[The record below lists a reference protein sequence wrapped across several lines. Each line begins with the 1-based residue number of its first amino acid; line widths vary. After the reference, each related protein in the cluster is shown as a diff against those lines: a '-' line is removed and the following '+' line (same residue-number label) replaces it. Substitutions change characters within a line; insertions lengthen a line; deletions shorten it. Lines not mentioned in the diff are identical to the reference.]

1 MSQNIKFNR
10 QLARERFPD
19 WNDRCTWDSGDSTR
33 EFYFNCDWI
42 NDIGSEEFVITDTRK
57 HLKTIVQ
64 LLLDQDIEFS
74 VY

>member
-19 WNDRCTWDSGDSTR
+19 WNDRCIWDNGDFTW

-42 NDIGSEEFVITDTRK
+42 NDVGSDEFVITDTRK
-57 HLKTIVQ
+57 HLKSIIDV
-64 LLLDQDIEFS
+64 LIDQGIEFS